1 LNKNKQLQGKRKLGA
16 VIFMM
21 EFIIEKYHE
30 ALKKNKLIVYF
41 A

>member
-1 LNKNKQLQGKRKLGA
+1 
-16 VIFMM
+16 MM